1 MRGNWIHY
9 RNGLPRILV
18 GQVQAPF
25 HNSGLQTTPPTTHAG
40 HQTHHT
46 TTCVHKPCTLH
57 PNAASSNTLPTSTP
71 QSLHIASTTTGGDSN
86 CNSPLSTTFRALLL
100 VAVSG
105 VEAVEK
111 GWPTKERGEARR
123 PMRKAREKLSVASV
137 ARNMPRRRREKHCRR
152 RRCWGVGGDW
162 RERRV
167 ARRVGRAR
175 LARAK
180 VERMEGRACDVV
192 SGCGVIRGRQ
202 SVRR

>member
-1 MRGNWIHY
+1 MAFQR
-9 RNGLPRILV
+9 LILQ
-18 GQVQAPF
+18 QVPAPF
-25 HNSGLQTTPPTTHAG
+25 HNNGLQTTPPTTQAG

-46 TTCVHKPCTLH
+46 TTCVHRPCTLH
-57 PNAASSNTLPTSTP
+57 PNAASTNTLPTSTP
-71 QSLHIASTTTGGDSN
+71 QNLHIASTTTGGDSN
-86 CNSPLSTTFRALLL
+86 CNSPLSTTFRILLL
-100 VAVSG
+100 GADPG
-105 VEAVEK
+105 VEVVEK

-202 SVRR
+202 SVRRW